1 MVGEYYLF
9 LIIIVKEIEME
20 LNEEIENAQLDI
32 QLLNSQ
38 MERLQD
44 RVRRLES
51 MVAAMAI
58 MLDLIPEKSDTK

>member
-1 MVGEYYLF
+1 
-9 LIIIVKEIEME
+9 ME